1 MLNMRRFPDGLF
13 ASVALMAFLL
23 AGFAGCQGCGTL
35 APGGVYSG
43 DKLLYETDV
52 AIGTSY
58 MVLDEFLKWELQNR
72 SALTNTPAIK
82 QAADKIRLEAPKAFK
97 SAIAVRDAYAISPNA
112 ENRTAVNRAL
122 DTIHSMFVEAVKLRV
137 QTP

>member
-1 MLNMRRFPDGLF
+1 
-13 ASVALMAFLL
+13 
-23 AGFAGCQGCGTL
+23 
-35 APGGVYSG
+35 
-43 DKLLYETDV
+43 
-52 AIGTSY
+52 
-58 MVLDEFLKWELQNR
+58 LQNR